1 MGRAQ
6 PVPFIRFQPIHF
18 QQCQEAAM
26 TIQARYQTL
35 REIKSTNGMQFE
47 ADMDVVE
54 AADTL
59 LKAHKTGA
67 PVVDNR
73 GVCVGMINETI
84 LLDALLDGKTLK
96 GLAAREVMDRPHPV
110 KDDTTIDAA
119 IRFMDERHLQQVPV
133 VRDGKLVGTVTR
145 HDLLRALL
153 DLGMGVEQ

>member
-1 MGRAQ
+1 
-6 PVPFIRFQPIHF
+6 
-18 QQCQEAAM
+18 M

-35 REIKSTNGMQFE
+35 REIKSTNGMQIE
-47 ADMDVVE
+47 AEMDVVE

-73 GVCVGMINETI
+73 GVCVGMINEAI
-84 LLDALLDGKTLK
+84 LLDALLEGKNLK
-96 GLAAREVMDRPHPV
+96 GLAAREVMGRPHPV
-110 KDDTTIDAA
+110 KDDMTIDAA
-119 IRFMDERHLQQVPV
+119 IRVMDEKHLQQLPV